1 MRMAARIVLVG
12 ELFVVLFA
20 GLVARAQTDVGGWTV
35 LAVCLVVVALCII
48 AMGTLSRGSV
58 GFVLGSV
65 VQVGLLA
72 STFWIHLMGVVG
84 VVFATLWG
92 IALVQGKRA
101 DEMRAFAIESAE
113 RLREL
118 DEPPS
123 DPPPG
128 G

>member
-1 MRMAARIVLVG
+1 MAARIVLVG

-35 LAVCLVVVALCII
+35 LAVCLVVVALSVV

-58 GFVLGSV
+58 GFVLGSL

-101 DEMRAFAIESAE
+101 DEMRLFAIESAE
-113 RLREL
+113 RMREL

-123 DPPPG
+123 DRPAG